1 MRREILMDPVD
12 VLRTPPLSAI
22 FVILITLT
30 MSLATAL
37 ITRKVTDQPKLQR
50 YRREI
55 AEWRRMMNEA
65 KKTGNEKLALEVRR
79 RSKIVEHMQKQMASQ
94 SIRPLLIY
102 IIPFFIVF
110 AVLNGFFGVNTVA
123 AIPWNLGLLKPIP
136 LLGAFITGV
145 SSGMGNGGSIYG
157 LTYFG
162 WYLFCSFS
170 FGMMVNKLLG
180 VNVTGTGIGGPTGLG
195 TR

>member
-1 MRREILMDPVD
+1 MDPVD

-136 LLGAFITGV
+136 LLGTFIMGV